1 MLRAVI
7 FDLDDTLIADQAT
20 ARASVRSA
28 ARLLSG
34 ADPDRVVEAVL
45 TAADAAWC
53 SGPYGDLASELG
65 ISSREGLWSHF
76 EGCHPRL
83 AGLAAWAPTY
93 RAETWRTALA
103 ALGTRDPALAT
114 AMADAYEA
122 AQRAGHPLLEG
133 AEEVVR
139 RAVTRY
145 RVGLLTNGPGDI
157 QRHKVE
163 GTGLGPLFR
172 AFVVSGEVG
181 VGKPSPEVFELVLG
195 ALGVG
200 PEEAVM
206 VGDNW
211 DRDIHGALASG
222 VAAIWVAGG
231 RPVPE
236 PALGVPVAASIADV
250 GGLLEAWDASE
261 GLASAGSPL
270 RPSEH

>member
-20 ARASVRSA
+20 ARASVRTA
-28 ARLLSG
+28 ARLLPG
-34 ADPDRVVEAVL
+34 VDPDRVVETVL
-45 TAADAAWC
+45 AAADAAWC
-53 SGPYGDLASELG
+53 SGPYADLALELG

-83 AGLAAWAPTY
+83 AGLAAWTPTY
-93 RAETWRTALA
+93 RTEVWRAALA
-103 ALGTRDPALAT
+103 ALGIGDEDVAI

-122 AQRAGHPLLEG
+122 AQRAGHAVLEG
-133 AEEVVR
+133 AGDVVR
-139 RAVTRY
+139 RVAARY

-157 QRHKVE
+157 QRRKVD
-163 GTGLGPLFR
+163 GTGLGPLFG

-181 VGKPSPEVFELVLG
+181 VGKPSPEVFQLVLG

-211 DRDIHGALASG
+211 DRDIRGALDSG
-222 VAAIWVAGG
+222 VAPIWIAGG
-231 RPVPE
+231 RPVPD
-236 PALGVPVAASIADV
+236 PDLGVPAAASITAV
-250 GGLLEAWDASE
+250 PGLLEARDASE
-261 GLASAGSPL
+261 PT
-270 RPSEH
+270 PSR

>member
-20 ARASVRSA
+20 ARGSVRTA
-28 ARLLSG
+28 ARLLPG
-34 ADPDRVVEAVL
+34 VDPDRVVETVL
-45 TAADAAWC
+45 AAADAAWY
-53 SGPYGDLASELG
+53 SGPHADLALELG

-83 AGLAAWAPTY
+83 AGLAAWTPTY

-103 ALGTRDPALAT
+103 ALGVEDQALAT
-114 AMADAYEA
+114 AMSDAYEA
-122 AQRAGHPLLEG
+122 AQRSGHPLLDG
-133 AEEVVR
+133 ADGVVR
-139 RAVTRY
+139 RAAARY

-157 QRHKVE
+157 QRHKVD

-181 VGKPSPEVFELVLG
+181 VGKPSPEVFQLVLG

-200 PEEAVM
+200 PGEAVM

-211 DRDIHGALASG
+211 DRDIRGALGSG
-222 VAAIWVAGG
+222 VAAVWIAGG

-236 PALGVPVAASIADV
+236 PDLGVPAAASIGDV
-250 GGLLEAWDASE
+250 GDLLEAW
-261 GLASAGSPL
+261 GASAPA
-270 RPSEH
+270 PSR